1 MLSKAI
7 QYHLPDLSSAWLGKK
22 QIISRQPVTTR
33 VNGTRLSNRF
43 RLVNLPKQFLPSPKV
58 LLDAKTSLPLELY
71 LAPPARCI

>member
-7 QYHLPDLSSAWLGKK
+7 LCHLPDLSSAWLGKK
-22 QIISRQPVTTR
+22 QIIGRQSVTTR

-43 RLVNLPKQFLPSPKV
+43 RPVDAPKQFLPSPKV
-58 LLDAKTSLPLELY
+58 LLDAKTSLTLELY